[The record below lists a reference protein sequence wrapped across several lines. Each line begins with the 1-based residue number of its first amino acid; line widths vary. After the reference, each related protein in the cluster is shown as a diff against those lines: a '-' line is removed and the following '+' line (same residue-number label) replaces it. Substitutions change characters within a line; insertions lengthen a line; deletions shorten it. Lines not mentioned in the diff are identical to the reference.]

1 MAVYGVDI
9 FTAANLLFFD
19 RWSGQVKPVIPF
31 RISRWIFATC
41 ILLSWILLVYR
52 WVRAV
57 RAMRTGVV
65 AASYLDPLA
74 FMIQSVRTGSNGR
87 GWRRFLV
94 FAELTK
100 GRKGAEYVALFTY
113 FSFEGKQL
121 IPVEAHPWLTALAW
135 LRIVFAEGPR
145 QVINALTLYS
155 VMQANL
161 VPVGEHAPKK
171 GGSLAAQFFINV
183 RILANHNKEQAA
195 ILFGMLFTLIVW
207 AIAAI
212 SLILAAW
219 CYILFLWHYIP
230 TADDGLSG
238 YCRRKV
244 DSRLREIVGVKVK
257 RALAIDLSPK
267 PGSHSKP
274 VRDGTTPARVTRKP
288 TLPMLEFGE
297 DGGQKELPISRRTT
311 ETTLPLYTL
320 DVDDEKRGRSDHGA
334 RAEFVIPYLPPFQN
348 RPAPFLRT
356 ATNSS
361 AHSNNSYASDAPL
374 LRAAGEMG
382 YEPPAGSHPAA
393 APLSPRS
400 GRQNPPS
407 MERDRAN
414 IPNGTQRS
422 HDPFFR
428 PPRSQGRKAPGPMLS
443 SHPGPQNPRQSEF
456 STSASQLRSS
466 KESDDFGAAAQELSP
481 LDRSGGR
488 TAKPPEHQA
497 IRIRENDVQHPKA
510 TADKIDSSRSNDGA
524 YVAFNPH
531 LRTGS
536 GPRNNPAIGPTR
548 NFTMPFNRRPP
559 NATPPP
565 QQQQQIVTPYRP
577 GTAFN
582 PANTHSQIAR
592 NPTVPS
598 HSQAPRPTTHLPP
611 RAATTA
617 PGLPTWDGSKM
628 FH

>member
-31 RISRWIFATC
+31 RISRWIFAAC
-41 ILLSWILLVYR
+41 ILLSWILLLYR

-74 FMIQSVRTGSNGR
+74 FMIQSIRTGTNGR

-100 GRKGAEYVALFTY
+100 GRQGAEYVALFTY

-121 IPVEAHPWLTALAW
+121 IPVEFHPWLTSLAW

-171 GGSLAAQFFINV
+171 GGSPVAQFFINV

-195 ILFGMLFTLIVW
+195 ILFGMLFTLVIW
-207 AIAAI
+207 AIAAL
-212 SLILAAW
+212 SLLLAAW

-257 RALAIDLSPK
+257 RALAIDFSPK

-274 VRDGTTPARVTRKP
+274 VRNGTTPARVTRKP
-288 TLPMLEFGE
+288 TLPMMEFDAE
-297 DGGQKELPISRRTT
+297 DGRKELPISKRTT
-311 ETTLPLYTL
+311 VTTLPLYTL
-320 DVDDEKRGRSDHGA
+320 DADDEKRGHSKHGL

-348 RPAPFLRT
+348 RPAPFTRT
-356 ATNSS
+356 ATDSS

-382 YEPPAGSHPAA
+382 LEPPAVPYPAA
-393 APLSPRS
+393 APLSPNS
-400 GRQNPPS
+400 GRQNLPS
-407 MERDRAN
+407 MEGNRTN
-414 IPNGTQRS
+414 NPNGTQRS

-428 PPRSQGRKAPGPMLS
+428 PPRSQGRKAPGPILS
-443 SHPGPQNPRQSEF
+443 GHPGPQNPRHSEF
-456 STSASQLRSS
+456 STSGTQLHSS
-466 KESDDFGAAAQELSP
+466 SEGDYFGAAAQELSP

-488 TAKPPEHQA
+488 IARPPEHQA
-497 IRIRENDVQHPKA
+497 MNIPENDAQHPKP
-510 TADKIDSSRSNDGA
+510 TANKTDPPRSNDRT

-531 LRTGS
+531 LRTGLGS
-536 GPRNNPAIGPTR
+536 RNNPAIGPAR

-559 NATPPP
+559 NSTPPP
-565 QQQQQIVTPYRP
+565 QQETVAPHRP

-582 PANTHSQIAR
+582 PPHTHYQIAR
-592 NPTVPS
+592 NPTLPS
-598 HSQAPRPTTHLPP
+598 QSQAPPPTTHLPP

-617 PGLPTWDGSKM
+617 PSFPAWDRSKM

>member
-1 MAVYGVDI
+1 MDI

-41 ILLSWILLVYR
+41 IVLSWILLVYR

-74 FMIQSVRTGSNGR
+74 FMIQSVRTGSNGQ

-121 IPVEAHPWLTALAW
+121 ILAEDHPLLTFLAW

-171 GGSLAAQFFINV
+171 GGSSAAQFFINV

-195 ILFGMLFTLIVW
+195 ILFGMLFTLVVW

-267 PGSHSKP
+267 PGSNSKA
-274 VRDGTTPARVTRKP
+274 VKDGATPARVTRKP
-288 TLPMLEFGE
+288 TLPMMELDAES
-297 DGGQKELPISRRTT
+297 GQKELPISRRTT

-320 DVDDEKRGRSDHGA
+320 DANDENRGRSKHGT
-334 RAEFVIPYLPPFQN
+334 RAELVIPYLPPFQS
-348 RPAPFLRT
+348 RPVPFSRT

-361 AHSNNSYASDAPL
+361 AHSNASYASDRPL
-374 LRAAGEMG
+374 LRAPGEMG
-382 YEPPAGSHPAA
+382 YEPSSDSRPAA
-393 APLSPRS
+393 APLSPS
-400 GRQNPPS
+400 SSRQYPPS
-407 MERDRAN
+407 RERTHAN
-414 IPNGTQRS
+414 NPNGSQRS
-422 HDPFFR
+422 HNPFFR
-428 PPRSQGRKAPGPMLS
+428 PPRSQGRKAPGPMLAGQ
-443 SHPGPQNPRQSEF
+443 PGLQQPRQSEF
-456 STSASQLRSS
+456 STFRTQVHSS
-466 KESDDFGAAAQELSP
+466 KEDDYFGVAAQELSP

-488 TAKPPEHQA
+488 TAKPPEHHA
-497 IRIRENDVQHPKA
+497 MGIPENDHPKPS
-510 TADKIDSSRSNDGA
+510 ADKIDQSHNNNT

-531 LRTGS
+531 LRTGFV
-536 GPRNNPAIGPTR
+536 PRNNPATNSTK

-559 NATPPP
+559 NSALPP
-565 QQQQQIVTPYRP
+565 QQEIIASQRP

-582 PANTHSQIAR
+582 PPHTHPHSQIAR
-592 NPTVPS
+592 NPTLPS
-598 HSQAPRPTTHLPP
+598 YSQAPPPKTHLPP
-611 RAATTA
+611 RAATTGPGA
-617 PGLPTWDGSKM
+617 PAWDASKM
-628 FH
+628 FR